1 LKRITYINLLN
12 RTLEMYMK
20 GDYLEAYNFIT
31 DNYQGIKGYV
41 VYGNKD
47 DDCYECTRRF
57 TDLLGSK
64 KITYKLKIIKGLDHD
79 YPDNFNEIL
88 PKAIEFILKN

>member
-1 LKRITYINLLN
+1 
-12 RTLEMYMK
+12 MYVK

-41 VYGNKD
+41 VCGDKD
-47 DDCYECTRRF
+47 VDCYECTRRF

-64 KITYKLKIIKGLDHD
+64 KNSYELKIIKGLDHD
-79 YPDNFNEIL
+79 YPDSFNEIL
-88 PKAIEFILKN
+88 QKAIEFISKN